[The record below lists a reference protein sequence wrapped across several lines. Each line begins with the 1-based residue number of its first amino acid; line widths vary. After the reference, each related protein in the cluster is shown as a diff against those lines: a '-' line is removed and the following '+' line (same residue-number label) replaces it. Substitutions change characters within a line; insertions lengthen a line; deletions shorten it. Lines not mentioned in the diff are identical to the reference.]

1 MKTEKTDFLLIVV
14 MVIVGASHLTTLQAA
29 NNKNPLLVANLG
41 DPFKAQAKKI
51 KNKINSNP
59 YINQDD
65 AKEIN
70 KFFEIYRNHPDL
82 HKTFEKTDILKN
94 LPLYKMT
101 SSDSRLEQ
109 QKLLLTVLQI
119 FPEKVKKKFMWL
131 VARNAKDTDKVNAVF
146 TRKLTGLNYETLEEI
161 PESAGPEAYGLSKL
175 AVLVKFAVDPEKDC
189 YNMPVTKDTTTNN
202 LK

>member
-14 MVIVGASHLTTLQAA
+14 MVIAGVSHLTTLQAA
-29 NNKNPLLVANLG
+29 NNKNLLLVANLG

-51 KNKINSNP
+51 KNKIDSNP
-59 YINQDD
+59 YMNQDD

-70 KFFEIYRNHPDL
+70 NFFEIYRDHPDL

-94 LPLYKMT
+94 LTLYKMT
-101 SSDSRLEQ
+101 SSDRRLEQ

-131 VARNAKDTDKVNAVF
+131 VARNAKDTAKVNYVF
-146 TRKLTGLNYETLEEI
+146 AQKLTGLDSETLEKI
-161 PESAGPEAYGLSKL
+161 PESAGPEVYGWSRL
-175 AVLVKFAVDPEKDC
+175 AVLADYAVKLPNPNSK
-189 YNMPVTKDTTTNN
+189 YN
-202 LK
+202 LKK